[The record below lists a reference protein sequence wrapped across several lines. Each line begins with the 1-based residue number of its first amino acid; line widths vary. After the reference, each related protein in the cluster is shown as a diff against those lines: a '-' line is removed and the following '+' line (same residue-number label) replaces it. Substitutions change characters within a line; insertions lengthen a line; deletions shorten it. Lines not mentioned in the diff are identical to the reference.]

1 MTYKFFPQA
10 IWPSKI
16 NNSVCTHTTQKA
28 KTPKN
33 SFFLETL
40 VICCEEK
47 NSCPIKN
54 LNRFDVIRFHKAN
67 INEFFHSYSR
77 VISCSV
83 YEKAQRI
90 ISASIASSCF
100 MNKTAKY
107 LLTYKYQK
115 VHVGSVIFSL
125 SYSFAK
131 RVKNLLQPC
140 IKATIITKGL
150 AFGSYII

>member
-1 MTYKFFPQA
+1 MLYSWNFFM
-10 IWPSKI
+10 IY
-16 NNSVCTHTTQKA
+16 
-28 KTPKN
+28 
-33 SFFLETL
+33 
-40 VICCEEK
+40 CEEK

-67 INEFFHSYSR
+67 TYNEFFHSYR
-77 VISCSV
+77 VVSCSV
-83 YEKAQRI
+83 YKKAQRI
-90 ISASIASSCF
+90 ISTSIASSCF
-100 MNKTAKY
+100 MNKIAKY
-107 LLTYKYQK
+107 LHLHINIK

-125 SYSFAK
+125 SYSIAK